1 MGGQFK
7 FRPHKKR
14 TQFERLPDEQ
24 AAYRDDDDITP
35 YGSGAD
41 GV

>member
-1 MGGQFK
+1 M
-7 FRPHKKR
+7 KR

-24 AAYRDDDDITP
+24 AAYRDDDDVNP
-35 YGSGAD
+35 DGSGAD